1 MAKTMDIVS
10 KLSLAAGILL
20 LIPSI
25 TMFFVLQ
32 VYFVIPYWLVIIFCL
47 TLLIKLYK
55 DNNFAFM
62 KRVTLYILVL
72 CNVFAVYG
80 FGIYCD
86 GDYNFDLISRFFCI
100 NLGILIND
108 PNNPIL
114 LFINTMAVAGLCLM
128 EVSYR
133 LRIKVFNSSENQN
146 S

>member
-1 MAKTMDIVS
+1 MAKTMGIVS
-10 KLSLAAGILL
+10 KFSLAAGILS
-20 LIPSI
+20 LIPSMI
-25 TMFFVLQ
+25 MFFVLQ

-47 TLLIKLYK
+47 TLLVQLYK

-86 GDYNFDLISRFFCI
+86 GDYNFDLVSHFFCI
-100 NLGILIND
+100 NLGILVNE

-114 LFINTMAVAGLCLM
+114 LLINTMAVVGLCLI

-133 LRIKVFNSSENQN
+133 LRIKLFNSSKNQN